1 MKRIK
6 RAVKAG
12 DPNPNTGLPI
22 NGLET
27 ELRKYFD
34 EFGKYGGICVD
45 DVDISIRY
53 GGRDNHDV
61 MYTTDF
67 SRCFG
72 IVKDFNEEYFFVDLT
87 GYGEMLF
94 EGHMD
99 GDVITG
105 YVMGVVSVVD
115 SNDMSTC
122 ERVIR
127 LNLFKDNT
135 EKENTN
141 G

>member
-12 DPNPNTGLPI
+12 DPNPNTGFPI
-22 NGLET
+22 NGLEDK
-27 ELRKYFD
+27 LREYFNT
-34 EFGKYGGICVD
+34 FGDPFGGVCVD
-45 DVDISIRY
+45 DVDITVRY

-61 MYTTDF
+61 MYTTDL

-72 IVKDFNEEYFFVDLT
+72 IIKDFNEEYFFVDLT

-99 GDVITG
+99 GDLITG
-105 YVMGVVSVVD
+105 YVMTDCPKNIGTV
-115 SNDMSTC
+115 
-122 ERVIR
+122 
-127 LNLFKDNT
+127 LK
-135 EKENTN
+135 
-141 G
+141 